1 MTTPPQPDDTDEVNE
16 GDVDEADE
24 AWRRAEGHRLL
35 VRVRALLA
43 MAESSEF
50 AAEARAFST
59 KAGAMADEYGIEP
72 ALLLFPRE
80 PLRVAVIVA
89 ELQRLQQALV
99 DHEADDDLWATKSA
113 EWSTLLDEYDS
124 VLEAAAEMVQ
134 LPIPRLPYGCRRHFR
149 PEERTHIEQ
158 LVRRKVERADRPKV
172 SEEVAGR

>member
-1 MTTPPQPDDTDEVNE
+1 MSMPQQPSDDAAN
-16 GDVDEADE
+16 E

-50 AAEARAFST
+50 AAEARAFSE

-89 ELQRLQQALV
+89 ELQRLQQALE
-99 DHEADDDLWATKSA
+99 DYGADEGLWATKSA

-134 LPIPRLPYGCRRHFR
+134 LPVPRLPYGCRRHFR
-149 PEERTHIEQ
+149 PEERSHIEQ
-158 LVRRKVERADRPKV
+158 LVRQKVQRAVPPRV
-172 SEEVAGR
+172 SQEMAGR